1 MQETNAF
8 TTAGA
13 NLRALVDIP
22 GAPGWVDMIALILG
36 LIFATIII
44 NLIITLIGNIIS
56 NFKPHKKTVISLIVV
71 VFHVL
76 MWLIFITVC
85 MTVIGVDF
93 VPLLACLGVGG
104 ISIGIALKDSIA
116 SLMAGI
122 TLIVGEVF
130 VIGDVINVAGVEGE
144 VEEITIRYTKLLAGG
159 ERIYV
164 PNLSIVNSIV
174 VLKKSVRL
182 PQTQA

>member
-1 MQETNAF
+1 
-8 TTAGA
+8 
-13 NLRALVDIP
+13 
-22 GAPGWVDMIALILG
+22 
-36 LIFATIII
+36 
-44 NLIITLIGNIIS
+44 
-56 NFKPHKKTVISLIVV
+56 
-71 VFHVL
+71 
-76 MWLIFITVC
+76 
-85 MTVIGVDF
+85 
-93 VPLLACLGVGG
+93 
-104 ISIGIALKDSIA
+104 
-116 SLMAGI
+116 MAGI

-182 PQTQA
+182 PKAQA

>member
-1 MQETNAF
+1 
-8 TTAGA
+8 
-13 NLRALVDIP
+13 
-22 GAPGWVDMIALILG
+22 MI
-36 LIFATIII
+36 
-44 NLIITLIGNIIS
+44 
-56 NFKPHKKTVISLIVV
+56 
-71 VFHVL
+71 L

-85 MTVIGVDF
+85 MTVMGVDF

-104 ISIGIALKDSIA
+104 ISLGIALKDSIA

-130 VIGDVINVAGVEGE
+130 VIDDVINVAGVEGK
-144 VEEITIRYTKLLAGG
+144 VEEITIRYTKLLANG

-174 VLKKSVRL
+174 VLKKSGRL
-182 PQTQA
+182 PKA